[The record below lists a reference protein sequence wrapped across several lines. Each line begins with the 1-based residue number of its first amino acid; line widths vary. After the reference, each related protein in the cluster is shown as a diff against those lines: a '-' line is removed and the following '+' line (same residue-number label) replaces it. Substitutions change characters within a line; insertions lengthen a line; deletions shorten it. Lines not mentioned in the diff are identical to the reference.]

1 MQTLLFLTR
10 LPTQQDGYQNRDKVY
25 FRCCFNKQ
33 WLKLQRDVHVF
44 VTEIKEQTVM
54 IFARLSAK

>member
-44 VTEIKEQTVM
+44 VTEIKEQDCYD
-54 IFARLSAK
+54 AC